1 MKENELREII
11 RRGES
16 DTVEFKKNLSSPRN
30 LAVLMASFANSY
42 GGKILIGVTNKA
54 KVRGIENAQ
63 EVINKINETAKLIT
77 PLLKPEIEVVKI
89 YRNNIVVVFVE
100 PSDIAPHAVQ
110 GEYYKRKGNFSCLAS
125 IDQLEEIITDRAQK
139 SENSENVLKE
149 QLHQLL
155 VQNSELVERFK
166 KAQGWKNKLVDY
178 VIGAAIGVAFS
189 IALQAIF

>member
-1 MKENELREII
+1 MKENELKEII
-11 RRGES
+11 KRGES
-16 DTVEFKKNLSSPRN
+16 DTVEFKRNLSSPRN

-42 GGKILIGVTNKA
+42 GGKILIGVTNKS

-89 YRNNIVVVFVE
+89 YENNIVVVFVE
-100 PSDIAPHAVQ
+100 PSNIAPHAVQ

-125 IDQLEEIITDRAQK
+125 IDQLEEIITNRAQK

-155 VQNSELVERFK
+155 VQNSELAERFK
-166 KAQGWKNKLVDY
+166 KAQDWKNKLVDY
-178 VIGAAIGVAFS
+178 VIGAAIGVSFS

>member
-1 MKENELREII
+1 MKENELKEII

-16 DTVEFKKNLSSPRN
+16 DTVEFKRNLSSPRN

-42 GGKILIGVTNKA
+42 GGKILIGITNKS
-54 KVRGIENAQ
+54 KVRGIENTQ

-89 YRNNIVVVFVE
+89 YENNIVVVFVE
-100 PSDIAPHAVQ
+100 SSDIAPHAVQ

-125 IDQLEEIITDRAQK
+125 IDQLEEIITNRAQK

-155 VQNSELVERFK
+155 VQNSELAGRFK
-166 KAQGWKNKLVDY
+166 KAQDWKNKLVDY
-178 VIGAAIGVAFS
+178 IIGAAIGVAFS